1 MLSVEQQFHQSSL
14 KEFSNAIASSLLVN
28 SDSNIYDIGPQSTY
42 KFDIHRSNSNIS
54 AETELTLDLIEQF
67 IERDLE
73 TMGDER
79 RGGVIVDNPAL
90 LATIRESNPTLCGK
104 NEISLLTLTS
114 VPPRINFDE
123 EEEDDD
129 SDVPTLQIS
138 DSEGEEKEVEECVP
152 ERGIVAPRKRV
163 PRSNKTRLYQFLL
176 QILQDQKMAHCVWWV
191 DRSKGIFQFS
201 SRNKEELARTWG
213 QRKGN
218 RKPMTYQKLAR
229 ALRNYEQTGEIIKVK
244 KKLMYQFGSQ
254 MMRLL

>member
-1 MLSVEQQFHQSSL
+1 M
-14 KEFSNAIASSLLVN
+14 
-28 SDSNIYDIGPQSTY
+28 
-42 KFDIHRSNSNIS
+42 S
-54 AETELTLDLIEQF
+54 AETELTLELIEQF

-114 VPPRINFDE
+114 LSPLNKFDE

-138 DSEGEEKEVEECVP
+138 DSEGEGEEGKEVEESVP
-152 ERGIVAPRKRV
+152 KKGIVVSRKRA